1 MKQSTKFILP
11 LIFFGLLQSSAF
23 AEDFVPELIS
33 QAEAD
38 ATIADRMAA
47 KARKEA
53 EIRQKLNSASIVV
66 ENSFKTGGGDVI
78 VRRVVARTPTIMDDA
93 PTAFRT
99 ASDENSIQSDF
110 EFPVDPRKHES
121 ISVSAVIFDDHFSKV
136 VWRDT
141 ETGRT
146 LDIWTNINMFYLNP
160 LSSFDTESA
169 HYTYFAMAQ
178 TITREGEEKRKEM
191 TAKMGYDYESRWE
204 HPPVKLSDE
213 TLEYVVVTETSEAVP
228 EKLHEQMDAL
238 FAFYLEK
245 RESLEVDYLNAQK
258 LRIAHEKFLKEN
270 PPEKKPSITN
280 FWPGTNSSYQ
290 GEQR

>member
-1 MKQSTKFILP
+1 MRP
-11 LIFFGLLQSSAF
+11 RLLQETAVKRG
-23 AEDFVPELIS
+23 A
-33 QAEAD
+33 Q
-38 ATIADRMAA
+38 
-47 KARKEA
+47 
-53 EIRQKLNSASIVV
+53 
-66 ENSFKTGGGDVI
+66 DVI
-78 VRRVVARTPTIMDDA
+78 VRRVAASP
-93 PTAFRT
+93 
-99 ASDENSIQSDF
+99 ASDRKEGDASEREQADSEGNAI

-121 ISVSAVIFDDHFSKV
+121 ISVSAFIFDNHFSKV

-146 LDIWTNINMFYLNP
+146 LDIWTNINMVYLNP
-160 LSSFDTESA
+160 LSSFDTEST

-178 TITREGEEKRKEM
+178 TITREGEEKRQEM
-191 TAKMGYDYESRWE
+191 AAKLGYDYESRWQR
-204 HPPVKLSDE
+204 PPVKLSDE

-228 EKLHEQMDAL
+228 EKLYEQMDAL

-245 RESLEVDYLNAQK
+245 RESLEADYLNAQK
-258 LRIAHEKFLKEN
+258 LRIAREKFLQEN

>member
-1 MKQSTKFILP
+1 M
-11 LIFFGLLQSSAF
+11 
-23 AEDFVPELIS
+23 PELIS

-38 ATIADRMAA
+38 AMIAERMAA
-47 KARKEA
+47 QARKEA
-53 EIRQKLNSASIVV
+53 EIRQKLNSADIVV

-78 VRRVVARTPTIMDDA
+78 VRRVVAPTPTAMGDE
-93 PTAFRT
+93 PTAIRP
-99 ASDENSIQSDF
+99 ASNENPIQSDF

-136 VWRDT
+136 VWRDM

-146 LDIWTNINMFYLNP
+146 FDLWTNINMVYLNP
-160 LSSFDTESA
+160 LSSFDTKST

-178 TITREGEEKRKEM
+178 TITREGEEKRREM
-191 TAKMGYDYESRWE
+191 AAKMGYDYESRWQR
-204 HPPVKLSDE
+204 PPVKLSDE

-228 EKLHEQMDAL
+228 EKLYEQMDAL

-245 RESLEVDYLNAQK
+245 RESLEADYLNAQK
-258 LRIAHEKFLKEN
+258 LRIAREKFLKEN

-280 FWPGTNSSYQ
+280 FWPGENSSYQ